1 MAEIHADENLL
12 LQGANVLTLNKN
24 GHKYGMT
31 FAWGMAVD
39 YDKLIAMIGG
49 QSITGHHLKVGDKV
63 GISAL
68 ANGQKEIALHF
79 GDNHSDEFNKFDNDF
94 YEEVDGVALIKNAAR
109 QLICEVVDIFFMKD
123 NHEDPIVEFKVLK
136 KIKHADRFIN
146 YIDLK

>member
-1 MAEIHADENLL
+1 MSEIHAEKNLI
-12 LQGANVLTLNKN
+12 LQGANVLTLNKD

-39 YDKLIAMIGG
+39 TDKLIAMIGG

-79 GDNHSDEFNKFDNDF
+79 GDNHSDELDKFNNN
-94 YEEVDGVALIKNAAR
+94 YWEENNGVILIKNAAR
-109 QLICEVVDIFFMKD
+109 QLVCEVVDIFYMKD
-123 NHEDPIVEFKVLK
+123 NDEDPIVEFKVIK
-136 KIKHADRFIN
+136 KINQADRFIN